1 MDEQNSVESSL
12 LEDLERM
19 SAEREMPTA
28 VEEDEIVTTEVF
40 EDDDEDEGRP
50 LFQNKKANIAIGIA
64 CAVVVIGI
72 IAACV
77 YAFVL

>member
-1 MDEQNSVESSL
+1 MDEQNVNVESSL

-19 SAEREMPTA
+19 SAERDIPTA

-40 EDDDEDEGRP
+40 DEDKDEGRP
-50 LFQNKKANIAIGIA
+50 MFQNKKANIAIGIA
-64 CAVVVIGI
+64 CAVIVIAI
-72 IAACV
+72 IAACI